1 MSVAPDWLIQEIL
14 DFMAVIY
21 HCYAH
26 TNFANDRS
34 EYARDIAMAMGWI
47 VDLMDGRRIED
58 VAKNILSPQT
68 DKCFG
73 DYWRQ
78 GEWGTKEAEA
88 LKQLKDS
95 IRRQV
100 GSRRT

>member
-1 MSVAPDWLIQEIL
+1 MSVAPDWLIRRIL

-21 HCYAH
+21 QCYAH

-34 EYARDIAMAMGWI
+34 VYARDIATAMGLI
-47 VDLMDGRRIED
+47 VDLRDGGGIED

-78 GEWGTKEAEA
+78 GEWGNIEAEA

-100 GSRRT
+100 GSRPT

>member
-1 MSVAPDWLIQEIL
+1 MPVAPDWLTQKIL

-26 TNFANDRS
+26 TNFANDRPV
-34 EYARDIAMAMGWI
+34 YARDIATAMGWI
-47 VDLMDGRRIED
+47 VDLRDGRGIEY

-68 DKCFG
+68 DKCFA

-78 GEWGTKEAEA
+78 GDWGNKEAEA

-95 IRRQV
+95 IRRQI
-100 GSRRT
+100 GSRPT